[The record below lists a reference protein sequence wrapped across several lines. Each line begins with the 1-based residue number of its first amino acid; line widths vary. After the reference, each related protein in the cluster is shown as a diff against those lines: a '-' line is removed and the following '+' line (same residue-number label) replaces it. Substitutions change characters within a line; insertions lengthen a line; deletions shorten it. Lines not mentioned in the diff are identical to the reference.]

1 MVRGVVIVY
10 ARGPESNALADY
22 AARRGWEDIHV
33 ASDLTMV
40 MRAVRAGK
48 VEVLL
53 ASGLR
58 GLGRSLS
65 QLAATVRELAERG
78 VGLCIPSLG
87 IVDAG
92 SRQTLLNTM
101 CCVLESRAAIATER
115 TTHGLARA
123 KRRGVKL
130 GRPRIL
136 DVHRG
141 EVARLR
147 AAGMS
152 GREIAKE
159 LGFSPRSVFNVLR
172 RSRYK
177 VQGAGSQPQPVDP

>member
-1 MVRGVVIVY
+1 MVWGVVIVY
-10 ARGPESNALADY
+10 ARGLESNALVEY

-33 ASDLTMV
+33 ASDLAMV

-65 QLAATVRELAERG
+65 QLAATVRELADRG

-87 IVDAG
+87 ILDAA
-92 SRQTLLNTM
+92 SRRTLLNTM
-101 CCVLESRAAIATER
+101 GCVLESRAAIATER
-115 TTHGLARA
+115 TTHGM
-123 KRRGVKL
+123 V
-130 GRPRIL
+130 

-141 EVARLR
+141 EVAELR

-152 GREIAKE
+152 GRQIATE

-172 RSRYK
+172 VKCSRVK
-177 VQGAGSQPQPVDP
+177 

>member
-1 MVRGVVIVY
+1 MSLLIAGQ
-10 ARGPESNALADY
+10 GPESNALADY

-92 SRQTLLNTM
+92 SRQTLLNTLA
-101 CCVLESRAAIATER
+101 CVLESRAAIATER

-147 AAGMS
+147 AVGMS

>member
-1 MVRGVVIVY
+1 MVWGVVIVY
-10 ARGPESNALADY
+10 ARGLESNALVEY

-33 ASDLTMV
+33 ASDLAMV

-87 IVDAG
+87 IVDAA
-92 SRQTLLNTM
+92 SRQTLLNTLAASSNPGLQSRQNAQRMAWLGQRDEESSLEDRASLM
-101 CCVLESRAAIATER
+101 CIAA
-115 TTHGLARA
+115 
-123 KRRGVKL
+123 KWL
-130 GRPRIL
+130 G
-136 DVHRG
+136 
-141 EVARLR
+141 
-147 AAGMS
+147 
-152 GREIAKE
+152 
-159 LGFSPRSVFNVLR
+159 
-172 RSRYK
+172 
-177 VQGAGSQPQPVDP
+177 

>member
-1 MVRGVVIVY
+1 MVRGVVII
-10 ARGPESNALADY
+10 AGQGPESNALADY

-65 QLAATVRELAERG
+65 QLAATVRELAERS

-87 IVDAG
+87 IIDAG

-101 CCVLESRAAIATER
+101 DCVVESKAAIATER

-136 DVHRG
+136 DGHRG

-159 LGFSPRSVFNVLR
+159 LGVSPRSVFNVLR
-172 RSRYK
+172 RPSPPEP
-177 VQGAGSQPQPVDP
+177 GARTSGAVIR